1 MDRHQENRATAV
13 PHQLILQ
20 DRSHLE
26 LSGVTDVESFDDTA
40 VNCCTPLGKL
50 MVSGSHL
57 QVQRLDLDGT
67 ALSIEGQI
75 DVLQYT
81 DVRKGGLLGRLFR

>member
-26 LSGVTDVESFDDTA
+26 LSGVTDVESFDDTT
-40 VNCCTPLGKL
+40 VNCRTSSGKL
-50 MVSGSHL
+50 TVCGSHL
-57 QVQRLDLDGT
+57 HVQRLDLDGT
-67 ALSIEGQI
+67 ALSIDGRI

-81 DVRKGGLLGRLFR
+81 DVRKGGFWSRLFR